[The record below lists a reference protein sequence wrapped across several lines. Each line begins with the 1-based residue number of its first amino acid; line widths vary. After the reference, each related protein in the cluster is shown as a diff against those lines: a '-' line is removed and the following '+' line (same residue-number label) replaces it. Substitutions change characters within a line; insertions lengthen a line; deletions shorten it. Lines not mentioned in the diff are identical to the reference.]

1 MSHHSKH
8 RIKLKSLY
16 LWHRYVGLLVV
27 LLVVV
32 LALTGIALNHTE
44 ELQLDERFVREAW
57 VLDWYGIRAPETS
70 TAYATPLAPVTL
82 LGRQLYIGNRPL
94 TGEYDRLIGAEA
106 IQDMLITAVDDRLLL
121 TGPEGELLA
130 DLTALDG
137 VPTGLRRLGR
147 DQDGRPVVAAST
159 GYYRPD
165 ADFIR
170 WERLPTS
177 EHDITWAQPQTLAP
191 ERRLALEH
199 AFRDRVLP
207 WERVLLDLHSG
218 RVFWPYGIWVMDAA
232 ALLMLFLAA
241 SGVLVWLNRK
251 RWS

>member
-1 MSHHSKH
+1 MPHRRKH

-16 LWHRYVGLLVV
+16 VWHRYTGLLAA

-44 ELQLDERFVREAW
+44 ELQLDARFVRSAW

-82 LGRQLYIGNRPL
+82 LGRQLYIGDQPL
-94 TGEYDRLIGAEA
+94 AGEYHQLIGAEA
-106 IQDMLITAVDDRLLL
+106 IQDMLITAVDDHLLL

-137 VPTGLRRLGR
+137 VPIGLRRLGR
-147 DQDGRPVVAAST
+147 DQEGRPVVAAST

-165 ADFIR
+165 TDFIH
-170 WERLPTS
+170 WERLPS
-177 EHDITWAQPQTLAP
+177 AAHDITWAQPQTLAP
-191 ERRLALEH
+191 ERRQALEH
-199 AFRDRVLP
+199 TFRGRVLP

-218 RVFWPYGIWVMDAA
+218 RVFGPYGIWVMDAA

-241 SGVLVWLNRK
+241 SGVLIWLKRK
-251 RWS
+251 R